1 MPETFE
7 VFSAKGKSF
16 DYTALDEA
24 MDKAMAAYE
33 SIGKNGFNK
42 NDLDVLWAAVA
53 VWEKELNELFTED
66 SKARISKEIA
76 KCTKLTSLQNKGT
89 KLSADQVA
97 ELQRLL

>member
-1 MPETFE
+1 MQIRLLKPDKKDYEKQGEAFKNSEHKSYESSIYTKAINEATANVSLSYMPETFE

-42 NDLDVLWAAVA
+42 NDLDVL
-53 VWEKELNELFTED
+53 
-66 SKARISKEIA
+66 
-76 KCTKLTSLQNKGT
+76 
-89 KLSADQVA
+89 
-97 ELQRLL
+97 